1 MQVQP
6 LPSAWK
12 TPSEPIARS
21 EGQDMAECDAHLASA
36 TTHMAQGRSGCNALL
51 GDKLPTTKL
60 RHLNKNNE
68 AERVYRSAPMHL

>member
-1 MQVQP
+1 
-6 LPSAWK
+6 
-12 TPSEPIARS
+12 
-21 EGQDMAECDAHLASA
+21 MAECDAHLASA